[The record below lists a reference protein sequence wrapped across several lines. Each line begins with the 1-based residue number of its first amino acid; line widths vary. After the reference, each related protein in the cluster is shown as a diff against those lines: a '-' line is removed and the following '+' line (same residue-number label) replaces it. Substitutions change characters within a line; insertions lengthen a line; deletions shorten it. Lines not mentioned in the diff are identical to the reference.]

1 MNKKLAAGVASA
13 ALVLLAGCHK
23 GTNSA
28 PTGQVVASVNGQE
41 VTQREVQAELNG
53 FSSPDENAAR
63 KAQQGAVQAILNRK
77 ILAKAAKE
85 AGIDKSAQYQL
96 MRARTDELTL
106 AQAYEQQVVSK
117 LPRPTQDE
125 INQYIAQHPNTF
137 AQRKIYVVDR
147 IDIPRGTSKK
157 ILDAIKPLHTMD
169 DIEQVLLNAGV
180 DYVRTPGSIDARA
193 TSPAIIDQIAKL
205 PSGEPFVIPGNG
217 ALSINQVKEART
229 VPFSG
234 PAAEDFAQR
243 AIMGERA
250 GKAIADKIN
259 ALRKSAGDVKYQT
272 GYAPPPQSGTAPKK
286 P

>member
-13 ALVLLAGCHK
+13 ALVLLAGCHR

-53 FSSPDENAAR
+53 FSSPNEDAMR
-63 KAQQGAVQAILNRK
+63 RAQQGAVQAILNRK
-77 ILAKAAKE
+77 ILAKAAKD
-85 AGIDKSAQYQL
+85 AGVEKSAQYQL
-96 MRARTDELTL
+96 MSTRTNELSL
-106 AQAYEQQVVSK
+106 AQAYEQQIAK
-117 LPRPTQDE
+117 NLPRPTQDE

-147 IDIPRGTSKK
+147 IQIPTGTSQKV
-157 ILDAIKPLHTMD
+157 LDAIKPLHTMD

-180 DYVRTPGSIDARA
+180 DYVRTPGSIDARS
-193 TSPAIIDQIAKL
+193 TSPAIIDQIAKVP
-205 PSGEPFVIPGNG
+205 PSEPFVIPGNG

-234 PAAEDFAQR
+234 PAAEEFAQR
-243 AIMGERA
+243 AIMSDRA
-250 GKAIADKIN
+250 QKAIADKIT
-259 ALRKSAGDVKYQT
+259 ALRKSAGDVKYQK
-272 GYAPPPQSGTAPKK
+272 GYAPAAPTGTSPQK